1 MAVRRFNPKTQSLRG
16 TRLEDRSGLSK
27 KKGPKSL
34 TVAKRKITGRNNQG
48 KITIRH
54 RGGAHK
60 RRLRVIDFKRDKYDI
75 VGEVTGFF
83 YDPNRS
89 ANLALVQYPD
99 GEKRYIIAPRG
110 LEVGAKIV
118 SGEKTDVIVGNAMKL
133 KNIPSGTEVHCVELQ
148 AGKGAKL
155 GRAAGQVIIVQGVD
169 TTGRY
174 VQLKMSSGEIRLVHG
189 ESMAVIGQ
197 VGNEDRMNVKLGKAG
212 RKRRMGWRPEVRGMV
227 MHPAQHPHGGGEGK
241 GVIGGPAKDIYGN
254 RVGVKT
260 RRNKRTDK
268 YIVRMRR
275 SKTRPFAK
283 K

>member
-34 TVAKRKITGRNNQG
+34 TIAKRKITGRNNQG

-75 VGEVTGFF
+75 VGEVIGFF

-155 GRAAGQVIIVQGVD
+155 GRAAAQVIIVQGVD
-169 TTGRY
+169 TTGKY

-260 RRNKRTDK
+260 RKNKRTDK